1 MESREIKG
9 ITGWIAE
16 YAFNYRAWL
25 LIFCLIV
32 TILLGSGLRGLQT
45 KARLEDML
53 PEGHPYIKLHK
64 KYAAI
69 FGGANTVLCE
79 LKVKEGDIFNPR
91 FLNILKEL
99 TWKFRYYQDVYPL
112 LVDSIT
118 LQKTKYMAVK
128 GGGEVYI
135 GSLVWPRIP
144 RSEKELEELK
154 EHTLGSPLYNGVLVS
169 SDAKA
174 SLIVA
179 QFKPT
184 IDYKKLYAF
193 TQELKKRYNTEYTS
207 IFLTGRPIL
216 LATIYS
222 HWMKIFVL
230 FGITF
235 VIVGILLFLFLR
247 CLIGL
252 MVPVVVAILSTIWGI
267 GLAGYLKLNFDPL
280 MIVLPFLV
288 SVRCVS
294 SAVQKCERYVEEELK
309 THRKDIAAKNT
320 IKSMLRPCIGAVLTD
335 AAGFGVMILSDIPFL
350 KSISIILSL
359 WILNLIFLSGIMAPI
374 FSYYLP
380 APSSYKKKKLF
391 KPSTNDIWVR
401 FNRRVAGF
409 SITPLGR
416 SLVIAFL
423 FGLGI
428 LFGIEAVKIPIGEI
442 SPGSS
447 VMKSDSVYNRDFRE
461 ITQRFDKIGPDTFI
475 LFFEGK
481 PGAVEDPR
489 FLHYI
494 EAFEYYIKQ
503 HMPVLCGGWKS
514 LTTIAR
520 RLNCMFHEGDPAW
533 TLIPNNKKS
542 AEDLIL
548 LYRQKQPPGG
558 FDCFSDRLFRFGN
571 TVLFFKNHTDK
582 TIKKIR
588 ENMHAFF
595 RRFPP
600 KIKGLGEFKP
610 AGGVIGIHAA
620 INDSLERDHLRI
632 DLTILVAIYLIC
644 SFVFRSFLI
653 GIFLIIPLL
662 VANIVGF
669 GLMSLLGLSLTI
681 ETIPIAAVGVGIGV
695 DFSVYLYSRY
705 QEEYAI
711 RRDMKTN
718 LIKGAESVGRAILFI
733 ALVMIIPL
741 SIWGFLAEIRFQA
754 QMGLF
759 YALIFFV
766 NLIFSLTFQPAIVS
780 IFGKQVEKSLIKR
793 GASNGD

>member
-1 MESREIKG
+1 MEAGEVRG
-9 ITGWIAE
+9 ITGWVAE
-16 YAFNYRAWL
+16 YAFKCKIV
-25 LIFCLIV
+25 LIMLTLVV
-32 TILLGSGLRGLQT
+32 TVIMGLGLKGLQT
-45 KARLEDML
+45 KAKLEDML

-64 KYAAI
+64 KYEAI

-79 LKVKEGDIFNPR
+79 LKANKGNIFNPE
-91 FLNILKEL
+91 FLKKLQEV

-118 LQKTKYMAVK
+118 LQKAKYITVK

-144 RSEKELEELK
+144 KTEEALEELK

-169 SDAKA
+169 SDGKA
-174 SLIVA
+174 ALIVA

-184 IDYKKLYAF
+184 IDYKKLYSF
-193 TQELKKRYNTEYTS
+193 TQELKKSYNTTYTS
-207 IFLTGRPIL
+207 IFLTGRPVL

-222 HWMKIFVL
+222 HWTRVFLIFA
-230 FGITF
+230 ITF
-235 VIVGILLFLFLR
+235 TIAGILLFLFLR
-247 CLIGL
+247 CLIGF

-267 GLAGYLKLNFDPL
+267 GLAGYLRLNFDPL

-288 SVRCVS
+288 SVRCMS
-294 SAVQKCERYVEEELK
+294 SAVQKCERYVEEELRW
-309 THRKDIAAKNT
+309 HRKDIATKNT
-320 IKSMLRPCIGAVLTD
+320 IKSMLPPCVGAVLTD
-335 AAGFGVMILSDIPFL
+335 GAGFGVMILSDIPFL
-350 KSISIILSL
+350 KSISIILSI

-374 FSYYLP
+374 FCYYLP
-380 APSSYKKKKLF
+380 APSAYKKKKFF
-391 KPSTNDIWVR
+391 KPSTEDIWVR
-401 FNRRVAGF
+401 FNRRVAYF
-409 SITPLGR
+409 SITPLGKIV
-416 SLVIAFL
+416 VIFFVLGLALL
-423 FGLGI
+423 FGA
-428 LFGIEAVKIPIGEI
+428 EAAKIPIGEI

-447 VMKSDSVYNRDFRE
+447 VMKPNSVYNRDFQE
-461 ITQRFDKIGPDTFI
+461 ITRRFDRIGPDTLI
-475 LFFEGK
+475 LFFEGR

-494 EAFEYYIKQ
+494 ETFEYYMKQ
-503 HMPVLCGGWKS
+503 HMPDLCGGWKS
-514 LTTIAR
+514 LTTIIR

-533 TLIPNNKKS
+533 ALIPDDKKS

-571 TVLFFKNHTDK
+571 TVLFFKDHTGV
-582 TIKKIR
+582 TIKKIMKNMR
-588 ENMHAFF
+588 EFF
-595 RRFPP
+595 KRYPP

-653 GIFLIIPLL
+653 GLFLVVPLI
-662 VANIVGF
+662 VANVVGF
-669 GLMSLLGLSLTI
+669 GIMSLMGLSLTI

-705 QEEYAI
+705 KEEYAI
-711 RRDMKTN
+711 RKDMKTN

-754 QMGLF
+754 QMGMF

-780 IFGKQVEKSLIKR
+780 IFGKRAEKRLIK
-793 GASNGD
+793 